1 MGAGAESKPH
11 AIQVPLNIDGTI
23 VKPGDLVF
31 SDAVNGVVVIPK
43 DYLSS
48 VIELLPLLVEAD
60 DRVKE
65 DVTQGATV
73 QDAFKKHR
81 GQ

>member
-1 MGAGAESKPH
+1 
-11 AIQVPLNIDGTI
+11 VPLDIDGTI

-31 SDAVNGVVVIPK
+31 VDATNGVVVIPQEQV
-43 DYLSS
+43 SEVVS
-48 VIELLPLLVEAD
+48 LLPALTVAD

-65 DVTQGATV
+65 DVGKGMTV
-73 QDAFKKHR
+73 QEAFKKHR